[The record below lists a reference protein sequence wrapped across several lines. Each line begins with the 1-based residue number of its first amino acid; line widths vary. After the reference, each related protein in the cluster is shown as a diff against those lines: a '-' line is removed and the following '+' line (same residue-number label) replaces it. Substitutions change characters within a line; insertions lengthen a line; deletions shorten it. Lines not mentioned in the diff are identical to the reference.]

1 MATETDEVPVMTV
14 APEVDAAEPVID
26 LSIVSVEVGKA
37 REEISDAPIG
47 SSNISSQFR
56 SATRLSFPVPMM
68 GPTSRESDVD
78 LKTGG

>member
-37 REEISDAPIG
+37 REEISDGFTIDG
-47 SSNISSQFR
+47 MEVSVV
-56 SATRLSFPVPMM
+56 SFVPMLPVQVCNQIVFSGSND
-68 GPTSRESDVD
+68 GPD
-78 LKTGG
+78 KP